1 MTEQEKAA
9 SPEFMY
15 LPLEDFNPMDQA
27 KGILS
32 FIQAKHPDNGYD
44 VAWIMAELVNY
55 CHPADHAYSIQK
67 SQARLRGSR

>member
-32 FIQAKHPDNGYD
+32 FIQAKHPDDGHD
-44 VAWIMAELVNY
+44 VDGVLSELVT
-55 CHPADHAYSIQK
+55 S
-67 SQARLRGSR
+67 